1 VDAVGGRAR
10 AKQEID
16 ALEPNIAPVDLEQRR
31 IGAHFKPNR
40 PETREEHL
48 PEFVGTLR
56 MDEWKLM
63 QRPQIGSTEHFR

>member
-1 VDAVGGRAR
+1 
-10 AKQEID
+10 
-16 ALEPNIAPVDLEQRR
+16 VDLEQVR
-31 IGAHFKPNR
+31 IGAHFKPYR